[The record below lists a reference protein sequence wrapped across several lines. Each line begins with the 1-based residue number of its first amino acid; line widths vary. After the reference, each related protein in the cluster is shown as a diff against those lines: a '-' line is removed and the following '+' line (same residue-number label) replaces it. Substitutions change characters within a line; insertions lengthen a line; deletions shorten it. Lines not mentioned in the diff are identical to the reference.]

1 MTTLIAVQGNGWAM
15 VGADRRS
22 TDGNDTPVRMATSK
36 IVEVGSYLI
45 AGAGSVRN
53 CNVLQYGWT
62 PPKPVGDLDK
72 FMTRK
77 FIPAMRENFQKA
89 GIDLK
94 ADSTAAEHDSEFIIL
109 VRGEIYMVSDDYSWE
124 RSANGIY
131 SGGSGG
137 LAALG
142 ALMALGWD
150 VSNPSLTKQNMLTA
164 LEIAAEL
171 DINSFRPFDVCIQR
185 AVK

>member
-22 TDGNDTPVRMATSK
+22 TDSNDVPVRMATSK
-36 IVEVGSYLI
+36 IVEVGSFLI

-72 FMTRK
+72 FMTRR

-94 ADSTAAEHDSEFIIL
+94 ADSTAAEHDSEFMVL
-109 VRGEIYMVSDDYSWE
+109 VRGQVYMVSDDYSWE
-124 RSANGIY
+124 RSASGLY
-131 SGGSGG
+131 AGGSGG
-137 LAALG
+137 SAALG
-142 ALMALGWD
+142 AMMALGWHVD
-150 VSNPSLTKQNMLTA
+150 DPKITKQNMLTA
-164 LEIAAEL
+164 LEIASEL
-171 DINSFRPFDVCIQR
+171 DINSSRPYDICLQK
-185 AVK
+185 APK